1 GRSQNGAGAW
11 STKGDRLAY
20 GSTRR
25 KGTDRDVYVM
35 NPADPKTDTRV
46 MQVAGG
52 GWQVLD
58 WSPDDARLL
67 GIEFTS
73 ITKSTLWL
81 ADVASGQ
88 KTALTNPA
96 DEISYGAGVF
106 SADGRGVYVTTDK
119 DSEFQRL
126 GYIDLATKQLGALGT

>member
-1 GRSQNGAGAW
+1 MSEFDQLYRYDVADGRITMLTDGGRSQNGEGAW

-25 KGTDRDVYVM
+25 NGTDRDVYVM
-35 NPADPKTDTRV
+35 NPADPKTDSRV

-58 WSPDDARLL
+58 WSTDDTRLL
-67 GIEFTS
+67 VIEFTS

-96 DEISYGAGVF
+96 EEISYGAG
-106 SADGRGVYVTTDK
+106 APA
-119 DSEFQRL
+119 E
-126 GYIDLATKQLGALGT
+126 